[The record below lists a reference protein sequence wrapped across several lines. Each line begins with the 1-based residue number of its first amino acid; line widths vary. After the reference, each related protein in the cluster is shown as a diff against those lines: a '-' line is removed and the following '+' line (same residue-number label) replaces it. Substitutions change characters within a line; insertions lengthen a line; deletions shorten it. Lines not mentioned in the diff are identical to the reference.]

1 MIKRP
6 DTARGFKI
14 LPRRWVVEGT
24 FAWLGRRRRLAKDW
38 ERSTESSSAWATVA
52 SIRVLTRRIATPS
65 NQVAIKNTPIQNRTP
80 NVDPTMTE
88 AIACGL
94 TRSSKRSTSERVS
107 DIPTLRYYFLLS
119 TNASRL
125 AAIQALRFKIVNHI
139 H

>member
-6 DTARGFKI
+6 DTARGFEI
-14 LPRRWVVEGT
+14 LPRRWVVERT
-24 FAWLGRRRRLAKDW
+24 FAWLGRRRRLAKYW
-38 ERSTESSSAWATVA
+38 EQSTESSSAWATVA
-52 SIRVLTRRIATPS
+52 SVRVLTRRIATLS